1 MRNWIK
7 FNLRNIRAKVKEHT
21 LKKQLDLLRQHFLEN
36 NKIIYLK
43 NIKVY
48 QVSCK
53 LPYHHENSVFSFKN
67 LKIHITKIQIL
78 KSTLHL
84 YVTISKYP
92 LNTYRKYQKV
102 TEEHRLLD

>member
-7 FNLRNIRAKVKEHT
+7 LNLRNTRAKVKEHT
-21 LKKQLDLLRQHFLEN
+21 LKKRQHFLEN

-53 LPYHHENSVFSFKN
+53 LPYHHENSKFSFKK